1 MEDLRAIAVQAA
13 RIGGEVVKAHYGHQ
27 SFVEKKLNFDYVTD
41 VDMLSEKAIRAFL
54 EEKCPGFGFM
64 GEETVY
70 QKHASEEAFLDDLD
84 DDSWTWI
91 VDPLD
96 GTMNF
101 IRQIPQFCVSVALA
115 HGKELVAGAILD
127 VPQGAMFS
135 AEKGKGA
142 YLDEQPIHVSPVEDL
157 REAIVGAA
165 FPAAEVSKRGP
176 VMDALNRMS
185 MDVGSIRIYNS
196 AALMMCYIACGRLD
210 VGFERG
216 IHIWDMGAGAVIV
229 REAGGDVLRCDGSP
243 FTIYSREQLSGS
255 PAMLKV
261 VGPYLRTE

>member
-1 MEDLRAIAVQAA
+1 MEDLRTIAAQAA
-13 RIGGEVVKAHYGHQ
+13 RIGGEVVKAHCGRQ
-27 SFVEKKLNFDYVTD
+27 SFIEKKLNFDYVTD
-41 VDMLSEKAIRAFL
+41 VDMLSEKSIRAFL
-54 EEKCPGFGFM
+54 AERCPDFGFM

-70 QKHASEEAFLDDLD
+70 QQYASEEAFLNDLA

-115 HGKELVAGAILD
+115 HGHELVAGAIFD
-127 VPQGAMFS
+127 VPQNAMFS
-135 AEKGKGA
+135 AEKGRGA

-157 REAIVGAA
+157 REAMVGAA
-165 FPAAEVSKRGP
+165 FPAAEISKRGM

-229 REAGGDVLRCDGSP
+229 REAGGEVLKCDGSP

-255 PAMLKV
+255 PAMLKAV
-261 VGPYLRTE
+261 KPYLQTE